1 MKFSLSTLKQF
12 LQSSSDA
19 NEIAKKLTDIGL
31 EVENL
36 QNQADSLKYFTV
48 AEIIE
53 ATALPNSNKLKICQV
68 KTIDSDKLLQIV
80 CGAHNARSGIK
91 VAYAPINSII
101 PSNQMQIKKAKIA
114 GVESNGMLCSASE
127 LGLNEEDSGIIE
139 IANHH
144 QIGEKIADIFQKN
157 DALIEINVT
166 PNRGDCL
173 GVFGIARDLA
183 STEIGNLIKPKIEK
197 IPANFSFDFNVKNLQ
212 PDFCSVICY
221 RQIRNL
227 KNCPSPKWL
236 QDKLE
241 GAGINSISAIV
252 DITNYV
258 MHLYNRPLHAYDSTK
273 ISREIIIDFAKEQE
287 IFQSLK
293 KTSHQLNQ
301 NILTIADG
309 NMPIAI
315 AGVMGSNGSA
325 CDLNTTE
332 ILLESAFFAKEI
344 VASNGRKLNILSDS
358 RHRFERGIDPNSCED
373 GIELASKLIQE
384 ICGGEFS
391 EIFVYQPQMP
401 AKIIDF
407 DFNKF
412 KQIIGFEI
420 DKKIADK
427 ILENL
432 GFSAIEPTKIKV
444 PSHRHDIFSSED
456 LIEEIL
462 RIYGYN
468 FIAKENLPIPTSNS
482 KILPDYLHNARIL
495 LANSQMT
502 ETISWSFVDSK
513 IQENFNDLQTNLFL
527 KNPISSELNY
537 LRNNLIIGLINS
549 YKKNY
554 LRNFTDL
561 SLFEIGNVFLANNS
575 QKTMIS
581 GLRAGKNKSQ
591 DHYQDRRDFD
601 FFDAKNDFINICE
614 LYGLKSEN
622 IIFSSENPL
631 KYYHPHRF
639 ACVKIGKNIIGY
651 IGEIHPQIS
660 KLFDLKTR
668 LNCFEIFT
676 ESLPNS
682 SKNFNP
688 KAFIANDLP
697 VVERDY
703 CFVVDQDFQT
713 NNFIKEIKN
722 LDKNIIKSVN
732 IFDIF
737 YGKNLEN
744 SQKSVAF
751 RVYFQPLDKTLSSE
765 EIDGFSSKIIDLC
778 QQKFN
783 ATIRN

>member
-1 MKFSLSTLKQF
+1 MKFSLSTLKHF
-12 LQSSSDA
+12 LQSSADA
-19 NEIAKKLTDIGL
+19 IEIAKKLTNIGL

-36 QNQADSLKYFTV
+36 QNQADYLKYFTV

-53 ATALPNSNKLKICQV
+53 ATAHPNSNKLKICQV

-157 DALIEINVT
+157 DAMFEINVT

-183 STEIGNLIKPKIEK
+183 STEIGNLIKPKVEK
-197 IPANFSFDFNVKNLQ
+197 IPANFSFSFNVKNLQ
-212 PDFCSVICY
+212 PNSCPAICY
-221 RQIRNL
+221 RHIRNL
-227 KNCPSPKWL
+227 KNCASPKWL

-258 MHLYNRPLHAYDSTK
+258 MHLYNRPLHAYDSAK

-301 NILTIADG
+301 NILTIANG

-315 AGVMGSNGSA
+315 AGVMGSEESS

-332 ILLESAFFAKEI
+332 ILLESAFFTKEI

-391 EIFVYQPQMP
+391 EIFVYQTEMT

-432 GFSAIEPTKIKV
+432 GFYAIEPLRIMV

-468 FIAKENLPIPTSNS
+468 FIAKENLPIPTLNS
-482 KILPDYLHNARIL
+482 KISTDPLHKARIL
-495 LANSQMT
+495 LANSTLT

-513 IQENFNDLQTNLFL
+513 IQENFNDLQPNLFL

-537 LRNNLIIGLINS
+537 LRTTLIIGLINS

-561 SLFEIGNVFLANNS
+561 SLFEIGNVFLENNS

-614 LYGLKSEN
+614 LHGLKSEN

-639 ACVKIGKNIIGY
+639 ACAKIGKNIIGY

-668 LNCFEIFT
+668 LNCFEIFV
-676 ESLPNS
+676 EALPNS

-778 QQKFN
+778 KQKFN

>member
-1 MKFSLSTLKQF
+1 MKFSFSTLKQF
-12 LQSSSDA
+12 LQSSADA

-31 EVENL
+31 EVENI

-53 ATALPNSNKLKICQV
+53 ATPHPNSNKLKICQV
-68 KTIDSDKLLQIV
+68 KTADSDDLLQII

-91 VAYAPINSII
+91 VAYAPIDSII

-114 GVESNGMLCSASE
+114 SVESNGMLCSASE
-127 LGLNEEDSGIIE
+127 LCLNEEDSGIIE

-144 QIGEKIADIFQKN
+144 QIGKKIADIFQKN

-183 STEIGNLIKPKIEK
+183 STGIGNLIKPKIEK
-197 IPANFSFDFNVKNLQ
+197 IPADFSFAFNIKNFQ
-212 PDFCSVICY
+212 PDSCPIICY

-227 KNCPSPKWL
+227 KNCQSPKWL
-236 QDKLE
+236 QEKLE
-241 GAGINSISAIV
+241 SAGINSISAIV

-258 MHLYNRPLHAYDSTK
+258 MHLYNRPLHAYDASK

-287 IFQSLK
+287 TFQSLK
-293 KTSHQLNQ
+293 KTSHQLNK

-309 NMPIAI
+309 KNPIAI
-315 AGVMGSNGSA
+315 AGVMGSDGSS
-325 CDLNTTE
+325 CDFNSTE
-332 ILLESAFFAKEI
+332 ILLESAFFTKEI
-344 VASNGRKLNILSDS
+344 ASSNGRKLNILSDS
-358 RHRFERGIDPNSCED
+358 RHRFERGIDPNSCEE
-373 GIELASKLIQE
+373 GIELASMLIQE

-391 EIFVYQPQMP
+391 ETFNYQQEIP
-401 AKIIDF
+401 AKIINF

-420 DKKIADK
+420 NKNYADK

-432 GFSAIEPTKIKV
+432 GFVIESSKIRV
-444 PSHRHDIFSSED
+444 PSHRHDILNSED

-468 FIAKENLPIPTSNS
+468 FIAKENLPIQTLNS
-482 KILPDYLHNARIL
+482 KISIDPLHKARIL
-495 LANSQMT
+495 LANSQMI
-502 ETISWSFVDSK
+502 ETISWSFVDCK
-513 IQENFNDLQTNLFL
+513 IQENFSDLHPNLFL

-537 LRNNLIIGLINS
+537 LRTNLIIGLINS

-554 LRNFTDL
+554 LRNFLDL
-561 SLFEIGNVFLANNS
+561 SFFEIGNVFLTNNS
-575 QKTMIS
+575 QRTLIS

-591 DHYQDRRDFD
+591 DHYHDRRDFD
-601 FFDAKNDFINICE
+601 FFDAKKDFINICE
-614 LYGLKSEN
+614 QYGLKGEN
-622 IIFSSENPL
+622 IAFSNEASI

-639 ACVKIGKNIIGY
+639 ACAKIGKNIIGY
-651 IGEIHPQIS
+651 IGEINPQIA
-660 KLFDLKTR
+660 KLFNIKTR
-668 LNCFEIFT
+668 MNCFEIFID
-676 ESLPNS
+676 SLPNS
-682 SKNFNP
+682 SKNP
-688 KAFIANDLP
+688 SYKAFIANDLP

-703 CFVVDQDFQT
+703 CFIVNQDFPA

-722 LDKNIIKSVN
+722 LDKSLIKSVD

-737 YGKNLEN
+737 YGKNLDN
-744 SQKSVAF
+744 TQKSVAF
-751 RVYFQPLDKTLSSE
+751 RVYLQSLDKTLSSE
-765 EIDGFSSKIIDLC
+765 EIDIVSSKIIDLC